1 MIRDSDEESSVS
13 FLRKTLLQF
22 VPRNGELPLRTLVLK
37 AVEPNVLDENIEAVN
52 KAARGRVP
60 TLSCCGRS
68 RNTGA
73 PKLSTALA

>member
-1 MIRDSDEESSVS
+1 MIGDSDEEPAVF
-13 FLRKTLLQF
+13 FLRKALLQF
-22 VPRNGELPLRTLVLK
+22 VPRNGELPLGTLVLK
-37 AVEPNVLDENIEAVN
+37 AIEPNVLDENIQAMN